1 MTKKKSKIKCDV
13 ESCVHQNNDE
23 KVCELDEIKVSS
35 GSDCNDDEVVENE
48 QTICDSFDCDESFIE
63 EQEEC
68 DSCEECKDDDDEETE
83 EEVEDEEREEE

>member
-48 QTICDSFDCDESFIE
+48 QTICDSFDCDESFVE
-63 EQEEC
+63 EKEEC
-68 DSCEECKDDDDEETE
+68 DSCEEDCDDEDYE
-83 EEVEDEEREEE
+83 EAEDDEEEREEE